1 MTNLQE
7 EIKAE
12 MKRTRIDKTRLYELL
27 LKITD
32 PKCVAAVGPRGPT
45 GPEGPPGRPCKC
57 NCVESVEAKA
67 PTPAKA
73 TPAKAAPAKTPTTE
87 ATPAKAAPAKAAPA
101 KTHTTEATP
110 VKKKVTKKKV
120 VNSV

>member
-32 PKCVAAVGPRGPT
+32 PKCVASVGPRGPT

-73 TPAKAAPAKTPTTE
+73 TPAKA
-87 ATPAKAAPAKAAPA
+87 TPAKAAPAKTP
-101 KTHTTEATP
+101 TTEATP

>member
-32 PKCVAAVGPRGPT
+32 PKCVASVGPRGPT

-73 TPAKAAPAKTPTTE
+73 APAKTP
-87 ATPAKAAPAKAAPA
+87 
-101 KTHTTEATP
+101 TTEATP

>member
-1 MTNLQE
+1 MNLQE

-32 PKCVAAVGPRGPT
+32 PKCVAAVGPRGLP

-57 NCVESVEAKA
+57 NCVESFEAKA
-67 PTPAKA
+67 PTPVKA
-73 TPAKAAPAKTPTTE
+73 APVKAAPAKT
-87 ATPAKAAPAKAAPA
+87 APA
-101 KTHTTEATP
+101 KTPTTEATP